1 MRVVGLRIGL
11 SLLAGALLFL
21 AVPTYGLWPLM
32 WIAAVPE
39 IYVARVAATPKRAFL
54 YGWLTGA
61 VAHTGGFYWMDGLL
75 ERFGHMA
82 PIEALPIMALLIAYQ
97 GLAFAFFSWG
107 VRRAWDRTGAPLV
120 LLAPLVMVAVE
131 LLMPQIFPYY
141 LAISQAFVPAV
152 IQIADVTGPLG
163 VTALMLA
170 FAGAAADLVFS
181 PPPARRNW
189 PAWRG
194 MAIVGVLIA
203 ADLGYGALRIH
214 QADARRAAAP
224 KVRTGLVQA
233 NVGILEKWD
242 PEEFA
247 RLLVLH
253 QRASADLQ
261 RAGAELVV
269 WPESSY
275 PYALPRTFA
284 HDFGSD
290 DGRMVRRGFDTSL
303 MFGAVTRVEGAP
315 DRAPRKGPDRYPYN
329 TAIMM
334 DAAGNATGSY
344 DKVFLMMFGEY
355 VPFYDQIP
363 WFTEIFPEAS
373 NFSRGSEPGSFPL
386 HTAAGDFKLGPLIC
400 YEDIL
405 PSFAR
410 RVAKLGPNAFV
421 NITNDAWFQR
431 APRRRGARSSGD
443 RVGRSRRAANGAAE
457 DAAGRP
463 GDASR
468 RRPLPDGGRPV
479 RVSLP
484 AVAGRPPGLEGRGT
498 LHRAAA
504 GRRPGEGRPDLDRL
518 NGSVAAH
525 DVAQHQRAG
534 GVELLVAG
542 VKPGADLL
550 HDVVDG
556 GLGELFGAAIGG
568 QLLVGHRLRLPR
580 TAAGGVLVPGRRAID
595 ESRRRRL
602 RDQDLAGAA
611 VVDARAHQLERD
623 AGRHPDGEVRALGL
637 GLEQELGAQERLLH
651 LGPVLGRREVVE
663 GDRALRDRYARRQ
676 RRRRLVGRRQRD
688 EARLAVAAD
697 RHRLAAGDAAGQR
710 QVIALGG
717 AVVAGDLDRRRI
729 VRLGEEGLLRQPLAQ
744 IGRGRAAARAIELAH
759 LAAARVDER
768 RQQGPHVLG
777 PHGAVRARLE
787 GVRFFRGLGRA
798 LGAHRRHHRGERPQ
812 RDRERQQPASG
823 PCSGVPVAHRPDY
836 R

>member
-1 MRVVGLRIGL
+1 MALSRYDSGPRMRVVGLRLGL

-21 AVPTYGLWPLM
+21 AVPSYGLWPLM

-107 VRRAWDRTGAPLV
+107 LRRAWDRTGAPLV
-120 LLAPLVMVAVE
+120 LLAPLVMVTVE

-152 IQIADVTGPLG
+152 IQIADLTGPLG

-170 FAGAAADLVFS
+170 FAGAIADASFAAS
-181 PPPARRNW
+181 PRRW
-189 PAWRG
+189 PAWR
-194 MAIVGVLIA
+194 ALVAVALLIA
-203 ADLGYGALRIH
+203 GDLGYGALRIH

-284 HDFGSD
+284 HDFAAN

-303 MFGAVTRVEGAP
+303 MFGALTRADGAP
-315 DRAPRKGPDRYPYN
+315 DGAPKKGPDRYPYN

-334 DAAGNATGSY
+334 NAAGNATGSY

-386 HTAAGDFKLGPLIC
+386 HSAAGDFKLGPLIC

-421 NITNDAWFQR
+421 NITNDAWFGRTAEPYQHLALAVFR
-431 APRRRGARSSGD
+431 AVEHRLEM
-443 RVGRSRRAANGAAE
+443 VRAVNTGVSAHI
-457 DAAGRP
+457 DAAGRVLQATESVDPDEQPVAPPKTLLVDLAMLP
-463 GDASR
+463 G
-468 RRPLPDGGRPV
+468 GGLYRTV
-479 RVSLP
+479 GDLFGFLSLLSL
-484 AVAGRPPGLEGRGT
+484 VAL
-498 LHRAAA
+498 LAW
-504 GRRPGEGRPDLDRL
+504 
-518 NGSVAAH
+518 
-525 DVAQHQRAG
+525 RAG
-534 GVELLVAG
+534 GPAATRRAADLVA
-542 VKPGADLL
+542 P
-550 HDVVDG
+550 
-556 GLGELFGAAIGG
+556 AA
-568 QLLVGHRLRLPR
+568 
-580 TAAGGVLVPGRRAID
+580 T
-595 ESRRRRL
+595 S
-602 RDQDLAGAA
+602 
-611 VVDARAHQLERD
+611 
-623 AGRHPDGEVRALGL
+623 DGEKT
-637 GLEQELGAQERLLH
+637 
-651 LGPVLGRREVVE
+651 
-663 GDRALRDRYARRQ
+663 DT
-676 RRRRLVGRRQRD
+676 
-688 EARLAVAAD
+688 
-697 RHRLAAGDAAGQR
+697 
-710 QVIALGG
+710 
-717 AVVAGDLDRRRI
+717 
-729 VRLGEEGLLRQPLAQ
+729 
-744 IGRGRAAARAIELAH
+744 
-759 LAAARVDER
+759 
-768 RQQGPHVLG
+768 
-777 PHGAVRARLE
+777 
-787 GVRFFRGLGRA
+787 
-798 LGAHRRHHRGERPQ
+798 
-812 RDRERQQPASG
+812 
-823 PCSGVPVAHRPDY
+823 
-836 R
+836 

>member
-1 MRVVGLRIGL
+1 MTTAEVRRAALSRYDSGPRMRVVGLRIGL

-32 WIAAVPE
+32 WIAALPQ

-107 VRRAWDRTGAPLV
+107 LRRAWDRTRAPLV

-170 FAGAAADLVFS
+170 FSGAAADLVFAS
-181 PPPARRNW
+181 RRRRW
-189 PAWRG
+189 SELFSWSSWRG
-194 MAIVGVLIA
+194 LALVGALIA

-233 NVGILEKWD
+233 NVGIIEKWD
-242 PEEFA
+242 PGEFA

-275 PYALPRTFA
+275 PYALPRDFA
-284 HDFGSD
+284 HDFGPD
-290 DGRMVRRGFDTSL
+290 DGRLVRRGFDTSL
-303 MFGAVTRVEGAP
+303 MFGAVTRTDHP
-315 DRAPRKGPDRYPYN
+315 PKKGPDRYPYN
-329 TAIMM
+329 TALMM

-373 NFSRGSEPGSFPL
+373 NFSRGSEPASFPL

-421 NITNDAWFQR
+421 NITNDAWFGRTAEPYQHLALAVFR
-431 APRRRGARSSGD
+431 AVEHRLEM
-443 RVGRSRRAANGAAE
+443 VRAVNTGVSAHI
-457 DAAGRP
+457 DAAGRVLQATESVDPDDQPAAPPKTLLVDLAMLP
-463 GDASR
+463 GGGLYRTVGDLFGFLCLLSLVALLAWRGGGPAATSSAASAAAKSDAAMS
-468 RRPLPDGGRPV
+468 D
-479 RVSLP
+479 
-484 AVAGRPPGLEGRGT
+484 EGRT
-498 LHRAAA
+498 
-504 GRRPGEGRPDLDRL
+504 D
-518 NGSVAAH
+518 
-525 DVAQHQRAG
+525 
-534 GVELLVAG
+534 
-542 VKPGADLL
+542 
-550 HDVVDG
+550 
-556 GLGELFGAAIGG
+556 
-568 QLLVGHRLRLPR
+568 
-580 TAAGGVLVPGRRAID
+580 T
-595 ESRRRRL
+595 
-602 RDQDLAGAA
+602 
-611 VVDARAHQLERD
+611 
-623 AGRHPDGEVRALGL
+623 
-637 GLEQELGAQERLLH
+637 
-651 LGPVLGRREVVE
+651 
-663 GDRALRDRYARRQ
+663 
-676 RRRRLVGRRQRD
+676 
-688 EARLAVAAD
+688 
-697 RHRLAAGDAAGQR
+697 
-710 QVIALGG
+710 
-717 AVVAGDLDRRRI
+717 
-729 VRLGEEGLLRQPLAQ
+729 
-744 IGRGRAAARAIELAH
+744 
-759 LAAARVDER
+759 
-768 RQQGPHVLG
+768 
-777 PHGAVRARLE
+777 
-787 GVRFFRGLGRA
+787 
-798 LGAHRRHHRGERPQ
+798 
-812 RDRERQQPASG
+812 
-823 PCSGVPVAHRPDY
+823 
-836 R
+836 

>member
-1 MRVVGLRIGL
+1 MTTAEVRRAALSRYDSGPRMRVVGLRIGL

-32 WIAAVPE
+32 WIAALPQ

-107 VRRAWDRTGAPLV
+107 LRRAWDRTGAPLV

-170 FAGAAADLVFS
+170 FSGAAADLVFAS
-181 PPPARRNW
+181 RRRRW
-189 PAWRG
+189 SELFSWSSWRG
-194 MAIVGVLIA
+194 LALVGALIA

-233 NVGILEKWD
+233 NVGIIEKWD
-242 PEEFA
+242 PGEFA

-275 PYALPRTFA
+275 PYALPRDFA
-284 HDFGSD
+284 HDFGPD
-290 DGRMVRRGFDTSL
+290 DGRLVRRGFDTSL
-303 MFGAVTRVEGAP
+303 MFGAVTRTDHP
-315 DRAPRKGPDRYPYN
+315 PKKGPDRYPYN
-329 TAIMM
+329 TALMM

-373 NFSRGSEPGSFPL
+373 NFSRGSEPASFPL

-421 NITNDAWFQR
+421 NITNDAWFGRTAEPYQHLALAVFR
-431 APRRRGARSSGD
+431 AVEHRLEM
-443 RVGRSRRAANGAAE
+443 VRAVNTGVSAHI
-457 DAAGRP
+457 DAAGRVLQATESVDPDDQPAAPPKTLLVDLAMLP
-463 GDASR
+463 GGGLYRTVGDLFGFLCLLSLVALLAWRGGGPAATSSAASAAAKSDAAMS
-468 RRPLPDGGRPV
+468 D
-479 RVSLP
+479 
-484 AVAGRPPGLEGRGT
+484 EGRT
-498 LHRAAA
+498 
-504 GRRPGEGRPDLDRL
+504 D
-518 NGSVAAH
+518 
-525 DVAQHQRAG
+525 
-534 GVELLVAG
+534 
-542 VKPGADLL
+542 
-550 HDVVDG
+550 
-556 GLGELFGAAIGG
+556 
-568 QLLVGHRLRLPR
+568 
-580 TAAGGVLVPGRRAID
+580 T
-595 ESRRRRL
+595 
-602 RDQDLAGAA
+602 
-611 VVDARAHQLERD
+611 
-623 AGRHPDGEVRALGL
+623 
-637 GLEQELGAQERLLH
+637 
-651 LGPVLGRREVVE
+651 
-663 GDRALRDRYARRQ
+663 
-676 RRRRLVGRRQRD
+676 
-688 EARLAVAAD
+688 
-697 RHRLAAGDAAGQR
+697 
-710 QVIALGG
+710 
-717 AVVAGDLDRRRI
+717 
-729 VRLGEEGLLRQPLAQ
+729 
-744 IGRGRAAARAIELAH
+744 
-759 LAAARVDER
+759 
-768 RQQGPHVLG
+768 
-777 PHGAVRARLE
+777 
-787 GVRFFRGLGRA
+787 
-798 LGAHRRHHRGERPQ
+798 
-812 RDRERQQPASG
+812 
-823 PCSGVPVAHRPDY
+823 
-836 R
+836 

>member
-21 AVPTYGLWPLM
+21 AVPSYGLWPLM

-120 LLAPLVMVAVE
+120 LLAPLVMVTVE

-152 IQIADVTGPLG
+152 IQIADLTGPLG

-170 FAGAAADLVFS
+170 FAGASADAIFAAS
-181 PPPARRNW
+181 RRCW
-189 PAWRG
+189 PAWR
-194 MAIVGVLIA
+194 ALVAVAVLIA
-203 ADLGYGALRIH
+203 GDLGYGALRIH

-233 NVGILEKWD
+233 NVGIIEKWD

-284 HDFGSD
+284 HDFAAN

-303 MFGAVTRVEGAP
+303 MFGAVTRAEGAP
-315 DRAPRKGPDRYPYN
+315 KKGPDRYPYN

-373 NFSRGSEPGSFPL
+373 NFSRGSDPASFPL

-421 NITNDAWFQR
+421 NITNDAWFGRTAEPYQHLALAVFR
-431 APRRRGARSSGD
+431 AVEHRLEM
-443 RVGRSRRAANGAAE
+443 VRAVNTGVSAHI
-457 DAAGRP
+457 DAAGRVLQATESVDPDEQPVAPPKTLLVDLAMLP
-463 GDASR
+463 G
-468 RRPLPDGGRPV
+468 GGLYRTV
-479 RVSLP
+479 GDLFGFLSLLSL
-484 AVAGRPPGLEGRGT
+484 VAL
-498 LHRAAA
+498 LAWRAGGPAA
-504 GRRPGEGRPDLDRL
+504 GR
-518 NGSVAAH
+518 SA
-525 DVAQHQRAG
+525 
-534 GVELLVAG
+534 AG
-542 VKPGADLL
+542 VVAP
-550 HDVVDG
+550 
-556 GLGELFGAAIGG
+556 AA
-568 QLLVGHRLRLPR
+568 
-580 TAAGGVLVPGRRAID
+580 TSD
-595 ESRRRRL
+595 EEKT
-602 RDQDLAGAA
+602 DT
-611 VVDARAHQLERD
+611 
-623 AGRHPDGEVRALGL
+623 
-637 GLEQELGAQERLLH
+637 
-651 LGPVLGRREVVE
+651 
-663 GDRALRDRYARRQ
+663 
-676 RRRRLVGRRQRD
+676 
-688 EARLAVAAD
+688 
-697 RHRLAAGDAAGQR
+697 
-710 QVIALGG
+710 
-717 AVVAGDLDRRRI
+717 
-729 VRLGEEGLLRQPLAQ
+729 
-744 IGRGRAAARAIELAH
+744 
-759 LAAARVDER
+759 
-768 RQQGPHVLG
+768 
-777 PHGAVRARLE
+777 
-787 GVRFFRGLGRA
+787 
-798 LGAHRRHHRGERPQ
+798 
-812 RDRERQQPASG
+812 
-823 PCSGVPVAHRPDY
+823 
-836 R
+836 

>member
-32 WIAAVPE
+32 WIAALPQ
-39 IYVARVAATPKRAFL
+39 IYVARLAATPKRAFL

-107 VRRAWDRTGAPLV
+107 LRRAWDRTGAPLV

-152 IQIADVTGPLG
+152 IQIADLTGPLG
-163 VTALMLA
+163 VTALMLS
-170 FAGAAADLVFS
+170 FSGACADLVFAS
-181 PPPARRNW
+181 RRRTW
-189 PAWRG
+189 PAFSSWRG
-194 MAIVGVLIA
+194 LAIVGALIV

-253 QRASADLQ
+253 QRASAELQ

-284 HDFGSD
+284 HDFAAD

-303 MFGAVTRVEGAP
+303 MFGAVTRTEGP
-315 DRAPRKGPDRYPYN
+315 PQRRADRYPYN

-334 DAAGNATGSY
+334 DAAGHATGSY

-373 NFSRGSEPGSFPL
+373 NFSRGSEPASFPL

-421 NITNDAWFQR
+421 NITNDAWFGRTAEPYQHLALAVFR
-431 APRRRGARSSGD
+431 AVEHRLEM
-443 RVGRSRRAANGAAE
+443 VRAVNTGVSAHI
-457 DAAGRP
+457 DAAGRVLQATESVDPDEQPVAPPKTLLVDLAMLP
-463 GDASR
+463 GGGLYRTVGDLFGFVCLLSLVALLAWR
-468 RRPLPDGGRPV
+468 GGRP
-479 RVSLP
+479 
-484 AVAGRPPGLEGRGT
+484 AV
-498 LHRAAA
+498 
-504 GRRPGEGRPDLDRL
+504 
-518 NGSVAAH
+518 
-525 DVAQHQRAG
+525 
-534 GVELLVAG
+534 
-542 VKPGADLL
+542 
-550 HDVVDG
+550 
-556 GLGELFGAAIGG
+556 
-568 QLLVGHRLRLPR
+568 PR
-580 TAAGGVLVPGRRAID
+580 SA
-595 ESRRRRL
+595 
-602 RDQDLAGAA
+602 AGAA
-611 VVDARAHQLERD
+611 ATS
-623 AGRHPDGEVRALGL
+623 
-637 GLEQELGAQERLLH
+637 
-651 LGPVLGRREVVE
+651 
-663 GDRALRDRYARRQ
+663 
-676 RRRRLVGRRQRD
+676 D
-688 EARLAVAAD
+688 EEKTD
-697 RHRLAAGDAAGQR
+697 T
-710 QVIALGG
+710 
-717 AVVAGDLDRRRI
+717 
-729 VRLGEEGLLRQPLAQ
+729 
-744 IGRGRAAARAIELAH
+744 
-759 LAAARVDER
+759 
-768 RQQGPHVLG
+768 
-777 PHGAVRARLE
+777 
-787 GVRFFRGLGRA
+787 
-798 LGAHRRHHRGERPQ
+798 
-812 RDRERQQPASG
+812 
-823 PCSGVPVAHRPDY
+823 
-836 R
+836 

>member
-61 VAHTGGFYWMDGLL
+61 LAHTGGFYWMDGLL

-97 GLAFAFFSWG
+97 GLAFGFFSWG

-141 LAISQAFVPAV
+141 LAISQAFEPAV
-152 IQIADVTGPLG
+152 IQIADLTGPLG

-170 FAGAAADLVFS
+170 FAGAIADLVFS
-181 PPPARRNW
+181 PPRARRSW

-303 MFGAVTRVEGAP
+303 MFGALTRADGAP
-315 DRAPRKGPDRYPYN
+315 KKGPDRYPYN

-421 NITNDAWFQR
+421 NITNDAWFGRTAEPYQHLALAVFR
-431 APRRRGARSSGD
+431 AVEHRLEM
-443 RVGRSRRAANGAAE
+443 VRAVNTCVSAHI
-457 DAAGRP
+457 DAAGRVLQATGSVDPDEQPTAPPKTLLVDLAMLP
-463 GDASR
+463 G
-468 RRPLPDGGRPV
+468 GGLYRTV
-479 RVSLP
+479 GDLFGFLCLLSL
-484 AVAGRPPGLEGRGT
+484 VALLAWRGGGQVAA
-498 LHRAAA
+498 RSAADVGAAA
-504 GRRPGEGRPDLDRL
+504 ATGEATSG
-518 NGSVAAH
+518 
-525 DVAQHQRAG
+525 
-534 GVELLVAG
+534 
-542 VKPGADLL
+542 
-550 HDVVDG
+550 
-556 GLGELFGAAIGG
+556 
-568 QLLVGHRLRLPR
+568 
-580 TAAGGVLVPGRRAID
+580 
-595 ESRRRRL
+595 
-602 RDQDLAGAA
+602 
-611 VVDARAHQLERD
+611 
-623 AGRHPDGEVRALGL
+623 
-637 GLEQELGAQERLLH
+637 
-651 LGPVLGRREVVE
+651 
-663 GDRALRDRYARRQ
+663 
-676 RRRRLVGRRQRD
+676 
-688 EARLAVAAD
+688 
-697 RHRLAAGDAAGQR
+697 
-710 QVIALGG
+710 
-717 AVVAGDLDRRRI
+717 
-729 VRLGEEGLLRQPLAQ
+729 
-744 IGRGRAAARAIELAH
+744 
-759 LAAARVDER
+759 
-768 RQQGPHVLG
+768 
-777 PHGAVRARLE
+777 
-787 GVRFFRGLGRA
+787 
-798 LGAHRRHHRGERPQ
+798 GERT
-812 RDRERQQPASG
+812 DT
-823 PCSGVPVAHRPDY
+823 
-836 R
+836 

>member
-21 AVPTYGLWPLM
+21 AVPSYGLWPLM

-97 GLAFAFFSWG
+97 GLAFGLFSWG

-152 IQIADVTGPLG
+152 IQIADLTGPLG

-170 FAGAAADLVFS
+170 FAGAVADAIFAAS
-181 PPPARRNW
+181 RRSW

-194 MAIVGVLIA
+194 MAIIGLLII
-203 ADLGYGALRIH
+203 ADLGYGALRMH
-214 QADARRAAAP
+214 QADARRVAAP

-233 NVGILEKWD
+233 NVGIIEKWD
-242 PEEFA
+242 PAEFA

-261 RAGAELVV
+261 RSGAELVV

-284 HDFGSD
+284 HDFGLD

-303 MFGAVTRVEGAP
+303 MFGAVTLTPGAP
-315 DRAPRKGPDRYPYN
+315 KKGPDRYPYN

-334 DAAGNATGSY
+334 DAAGKATGSY

-373 NFSRGSEPGSFPL
+373 NFSRGSEPASFPL

-421 NITNDAWFQR
+421 NITNDAWFGRTAEPYQHLALAVFR
-431 APRRRGARSSGD
+431 AVEHRLEM
-443 RVGRSRRAANGAAE
+443 VRAVNTGVSAHI
-457 DAAGRP
+457 DAAGRVLQATESVDPEEQPVAPPRTLLVDLAMLP
-463 GDASR
+463 GGGLYRTVGDLFGFLCLLSLVALLAWRGGGPVAPRSASR
-468 RRPLPDGGRPV
+468 DT
-479 RVSLP
+479 
-484 AVAGRPPGLEGRGT
+484 A
-498 LHRAAA
+498 
-504 GRRPGEGRPDLDRL
+504 
-518 NGSVAAH
+518 
-525 DVAQHQRAG
+525 
-534 GVELLVAG
+534 
-542 VKPGADLL
+542 PGA
-550 HDVVDG
+550 
-556 GLGELFGAAIGG
+556 A
-568 QLLVGHRLRLPR
+568 
-580 TAAGGVLVPGRRAID
+580 TSD
-595 ESRRRRL
+595 EEKT
-602 RDQDLAGAA
+602 DT
-611 VVDARAHQLERD
+611 
-623 AGRHPDGEVRALGL
+623 
-637 GLEQELGAQERLLH
+637 
-651 LGPVLGRREVVE
+651 
-663 GDRALRDRYARRQ
+663 
-676 RRRRLVGRRQRD
+676 
-688 EARLAVAAD
+688 
-697 RHRLAAGDAAGQR
+697 
-710 QVIALGG
+710 
-717 AVVAGDLDRRRI
+717 
-729 VRLGEEGLLRQPLAQ
+729 
-744 IGRGRAAARAIELAH
+744 
-759 LAAARVDER
+759 
-768 RQQGPHVLG
+768 
-777 PHGAVRARLE
+777 
-787 GVRFFRGLGRA
+787 
-798 LGAHRRHHRGERPQ
+798 
-812 RDRERQQPASG
+812 
-823 PCSGVPVAHRPDY
+823 
-836 R
+836 